1 VTTTFRL
8 RKATFRSTFKQWPC
22 LIRQSIF
29 CSRHMCLNMYSPPQG
44 AQRDLSSTC
53 TRWTHVLTST
63 IALRLDTSSFDSRI
77 SCRQHASVFNF
88 GWDLTDQLCDAG
100 FTTTVL
106 VTREYFEML
115 NQSTSAP
122 ASNGDGFDVEELVI
136 AVRPQSLTPVTDSNV
151 SRVFGFLPA
160 FHYATWEC
168 IKPN

>member
-1 VTTTFRL
+1 MYLQVPL
-8 RKATFRSTFKQWPC
+8 RYGWTQAP
-22 LIRQSIF
+22 SIPEF
-29 CSRHMCLNMYSPPQG
+29 
-44 AQRDLSSTC
+44 
-53 TRWTHVLTST
+53 
-63 IALRLDTSSFDSRI
+63 
-77 SCRQHASVFNF
+77 HADNTQVFFNF